1 MQKLITLLV
10 TVFILQSCTAIGV
23 FLDSKYPSKPHH
35 GDDLSHSVS
44 GFKADVEIVKS
55 LIETGTFP
63 GNEPNQITGCNAVKE
78 KDKKECL
85 SVAKSLSESI
95 KKHTDNK

>member
-1 MQKLITLLV
+1 MLKFITLV
-10 TVFILQSCTAIGV
+10 ITIIVLQGCTAIGV

-44 GFKADVEIVKS
+44 GFEADVEIVKS

-63 GNEPNQITGCNAVKE
+63 GNEPNQKTGCNAVKE

-85 SVAKSLSESI
+85 SVAKSLTESI
-95 KKHTDNK
+95 SKHIDK

>member
-1 MQKLITLLV
+1 MTLV
-10 TVFILQSCTAIGV
+10 TTIFVLQGCTVIGV
-23 FLDSKYPSKPHH
+23 ILDDKYPSKAHH

-63 GNEPNQITGCNAVKE
+63 GNEPNQKTGCNAVKE

-85 SVAKSLSESI
+85 SVAKSLTESI
-95 KKHTDNK
+95 NKHVDK